1 MDDTNLHLKIVEER
15 FERYLNAYAPDHGDF
30 LTPEEQSALM
40 PFFRRNRPQGAW
52 LYGGHPEAERRLPLF
67 LPDYL
72 GIASEEDI
80 FGYFRTNPE
89 DCPLAVLQVN
99 VPRQER
105 VSLTHRDYLG
115 ALMGCGIKREK
126 IGDIIVTG
134 GAGAG
139 GAVGGWQDTSGSNP
153 GGAGAQ
159 IVILRE
165 LAEYL
170 RGELT
175 SVGRASVTVE
185 VLDINHLDPGV
196 VRREEHS
203 YTISSARL
211 DNVVSAVFGLSRKLA
226 TEAII
231 KGLVF
236 VDGAEVQKPDYRLAE
251 GQKLVLRHKGKAVF
265 LGETGTSKKGKVYIK
280 VEKYI

>member
-1 MDDTNLHLKIVEER
+1 MDDPNLHLKIVEER
-15 FERYLNAYAPDHGDF
+15 FDRYLSSYAPDHGDF

-40 PFFRRNRPQGAW
+40 PFFRRNRSQGAW
-52 LYGGHPEAERRLPLF
+52 LYGGYPEAERRLPLF
-67 LPDYL
+67 MPDYL
-72 GIASEEDI
+72 GIEREEDI
-80 FGYFRTNPE
+80 YGYFRGNPGE
-89 DCPLAVLQVN
+89 CPLAVLQVK

-126 IGDIIVTG
+126 IGDIIVS
-134 GAGAG
+134 GAG
-139 GAVGGWQDTSGSNP
+139 GDSAGGGGSNGA
-153 GGAGAQ
+153 GGQAGAQ

-170 RGELT
+170 RDELT
-175 SVGRASVTVE
+175 SVGRATVI
-185 VLDINHLDPGV
+185 VDILDINEFDPGE

-203 YTISSARL
+203 YTVSSSRL

-226 TEAII
+226 AEAIA

-236 VDGAEVQKPDYRLAE
+236 VDGTEIQKPDYRVTE
-251 GQKLVLRHKGKAVF
+251 GQKLVLRHKGKAIFV
-265 LGETGTSKKGKVYIK
+265 GETGTSKKGKVYIK
-280 VEKYI
+280 VEKYV

>member
-1 MDDTNLHLKIVEER
+1 MDDPNLHLKIVEER
-15 FERYLNAYAPDHGDF
+15 FDRYLSSYAPDHGDF

-40 PFFRRNRPQGAW
+40 PLFRRNRSQGAW
-52 LYGGHPEAERRLPLF
+52 LYGGYPEAERRLPLF
-67 LPDYL
+67 MPDYL
-72 GIASEEDI
+72 GIEREEDI
-80 FGYFRTNPE
+80 YGYFRGNPGE
-89 DCPLAVLQVN
+89 CPLAVLQVK

-126 IGDIIVTG
+126 IGDIIVS
-134 GAGAG
+134 GAG
-139 GAVGGWQDTSGSNP
+139 GSSGDASGAGGGQ
-153 GGAGAQ
+153 AGAQ

-170 RGELT
+170 RDELT
-175 SVGRASVTVE
+175 SVGRAAVTVDI
-185 VLDINHLDPGV
+185 LDINELDPGE

-203 YTISSARL
+203 YTVSSSRL

-226 TEAII
+226 TEAIA

-236 VDGAEVQKPDYRLAE
+236 VDGTEVQKPDYRVTE
-251 GQKLVLRHKGKAVF
+251 GQKLVLRHRGKAIFV
-265 LGETGTSKKGKVYIK
+265 GETGTSKKGKVYIK
-280 VEKYI
+280 VEKYV